1 MSEPPSESAVASGRL
16 VSLDAYRGAVMFL
29 MLAEVLRLGTVARAL
44 PESGFWNLLAK
55 HQSHVEWVGCTL
67 HDLIQ
72 PSFSF
77 IVGLSLAFS
86 LAARRAAGRG
96 PVSILGHALWRA
108 LLLVFLGIFLRSVG
122 KPATHFTFE
131 DTLTQIGLGYG
142 FLSLAGFGS
151 QRARW
156 MAFLGILIGVWW
168 AFASYA
174 APVFPE
180 GLPPGVSAE
189 WWSKNQ
195 LAGMA
200 SHWNKNA
207 NLSWAFDRWFLNLFP
222 REKPFEFNPG
232 GYATLSFIPTL
243 ATMILGL
250 IAGDV
255 LRGQGEA
262 GAKLKWLV
270 YFGTG
275 LWLAGWLMH
284 FVGICPVVKRI
295 WTPSWVLTSG
305 GCCLLLMAA
314 FYYVAEILCWRWWT
328 LPLLVIG
335 SNSIAAYCMDH
346 LFVGFIRAALKTH
359 LGASVFTFAG
369 PAYEALVHGACVL
382 TVIWTLLFLLY
393 RKRCFLRI

>member
-1 MSEPPSESAVASGRL
+1 M
-16 VSLDAYRGAVMFL
+16 
-29 MLAEVLRLGTVARAL
+29 
-44 PESGFWNLLAK
+44 
-55 HQSHVEWVGCTL
+55 
-67 HDLIQ
+67 
-72 PSFSF
+72 
-77 IVGLSLAFS
+77 
-86 LAARRAAGRG
+86 
-96 PVSILGHALWRA
+96 
-108 LLLVFLGIFLRSVG
+108 LVFLGLCLRSVG